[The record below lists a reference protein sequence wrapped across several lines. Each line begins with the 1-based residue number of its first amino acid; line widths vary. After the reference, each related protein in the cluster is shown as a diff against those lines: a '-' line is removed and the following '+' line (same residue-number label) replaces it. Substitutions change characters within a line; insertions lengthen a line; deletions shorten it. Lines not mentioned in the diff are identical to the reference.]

1 MDLVLRT
8 VHTHRAITSRDA
20 AGFQEDFRF
29 GERKA
34 SRMSTTQDAHGARVI
49 VDTNPAD
56 TSDVLAELAPQT
68 GADVERAVERA
79 RRAYP
84 GWRATPAP
92 ERGRVLARAA
102 TLARER
108 LDELARL
115 LTREEGK
122 ILSEARGEVLKGINL
137 LEWYS
142 GEGFRLGGR
151 TRPSE
156 MPTTLLWTMRQ
167 PLGVVAVITP
177 WNFPWAEPAWKVAPA
192 LVAGN
197 AVLLKPASLTPLVAQ
212 RFVEILAEAGLPDG
226 VLTVLLG
233 AGGDVGT
240 ALVDHPEV
248 RAVSFT
254 GSCEVGG
261 GVYARAAGRL
271 AKVTCEMGGKN
282 AVVVMPDADLD
293 LAAAG
298 IVQGAFG
305 STGQRCTATSLGVL
319 HRDVAAR
326 VRDLVV
332 DRARALRVGNG
343 LQDGVTMGPLVDG
356 GQLCTVLDYIERGRQ
371 EGARLLTGG
380 RRLDGGPH
388 ARGFFVE
395 PTVFGDVRRSHR
407 IAQEEI
413 FGPVLSLIEVHS
425 LEEALGVVNGLRYG
439 LTSSIYAGDA
449 NTIMRFVDDVETGM
463 VHVNSPTVG
472 GEAQIPFGGV
482 KWSGVG
488 GREMAEEGLEFF
500 TELKSVFFD
509 YTGRARA
516 TNIY

>member
-1 MDLVLRT
+1 MST
-8 VHTHRAITSRDA
+8 VHGTSR
-20 AGFQEDFRF
+20 
-29 GERKA
+29 
-34 SRMSTTQDAHGARVI
+34 TRVI
-49 VDTNPAD
+49 LDTNPAD
-56 TSDVLAELAPQT
+56 TADVLAEVTLGTA
-68 GADVERAVERA
+68 ADVARAVECA
-79 RRAYP
+79 DAAYP
-84 GWRATPAP
+84 AWRDTPPP

-102 TLARER
+102 EIARQR

-122 ILSEARGEVLKGINL
+122 ILSEARGEILKGINL
-137 LEWYS
+137 LEWYA
-142 GEGFRLGGR
+142 GEGFRIGGK

-156 MPTTLLWTMRQ
+156 MPTTLLWTLRQ

-197 AVLLKPASLTPLVAQ
+197 AVILKPASLTPLVAQ
-212 RFVEILAEAGLPDG
+212 RYAEILQEAGLPDG
-226 VLTVLLG
+226 VLTIVVG
-233 AGGDVGT
+233 PGGEVGD
-240 ALVDHPEV
+240 ALVNHSTV

-261 GVYARAAGRL
+261 EVYARAARRL
-271 AKVTCEMGGKN
+271 AKVSCEMGGKN

-298 IVQGAFG
+298 IAQGAFG
-305 STGQRCTATSLGVL
+305 SAGQRCTATSLCVV
-319 HRDVAAR
+319 HREIAR
-326 VRDLVV
+326 QIIDRVV
-332 DRARALRVGNG
+332 DRARAIRVGNG
-343 LQDGVTMGPLVDG
+343 LEEGVGMGPLVDAQ
-356 GQLCTVLDYIERGRQ
+356 QLSTVLDYIEAGRR
-371 EGARLLTGG
+371 EGARPVTGG
-380 RRLDGGPH
+380 RRLTGG
-388 ARGFFVE
+388 AYDRGFFVE
-395 PTVFGDVRRSHR
+395 PTVFADVRPTYR

-413 FGPVLSLIEVHS
+413 FGPVLSVIEVTS
-425 LEEALGVVNGLRYG
+425 LDEALRVTNGVRYG

-449 NTIMRFVDDVETGM
+449 NTIMRFVDGVEAGM

-472 GEAQIPFGGV
+472 GEAQIPFGGI

-509 YTGRARA
+509 YTGRPRE
-516 TNIY
+516 TNVY

>member
-1 MDLVLRT
+1 
-8 VHTHRAITSRDA
+8 
-20 AGFQEDFRF
+20 
-29 GERKA
+29 
-34 SRMSTTQDAHGARVI
+34 MSATHGAERTRTI
-49 VDTNPAD
+49 LDTNPAD
-56 TSDVLAELAPQT
+56 STDVLAVVPAQT
-68 GADVERAVERA
+68 AAGVARAVERA
-79 RRAYP
+79 QEALP

-102 TLARER
+102 EIARR
-108 LDELARL
+108 QVDDLARL

-142 GEGFRLGGR
+142 GEGFRLGGK

-156 MPTTLLWTMRQ
+156 MPTTLLLSIRQ
-167 PLGVVAVITP
+167 PVGVVAVITP

-197 AVLLKPASLTPLVAQ
+197 VVILKPASYTPLVAQ
-212 RFVEILAEAGLPDG
+212 RFAEIFLDAGLPDG
-226 VLTVLLG
+226 VLTVVVG
-233 AGGDVGT
+233 AGGDVGD
-240 ALVDHPEV
+240 ALVTHPAV

-261 GVYARAAGRL
+261 DVYARAARRL
-271 AKVTCEMGGKN
+271 AKVCCEMGGKN

-298 IVQGAFG
+298 IAQGAFG
-305 STGQRCTATSLGVL
+305 STGQRCTATSLCVV
-319 HRDVAAR
+319 HRQVAR
-326 VRDLVV
+326 QIIDRVV
-332 DRARALRVGNG
+332 DRAQALRVGNG
-343 LQDGVTMGPLVDG
+343 LAPGITMGPLVDAR
-356 GQLCTVLDYIERGRQ
+356 QLAAVLGYVESGRS
-371 EGARLLTGG
+371 EGARLVTGG
-380 RRLDGGPH
+380 RRLEGEEH

-395 PTVFGDVRRSHR
+395 PTVFTDVLPTHR
-407 IAQEEI
+407 IARDEI
-413 FGPVLSLIEVHS
+413 FGPVLAVIEVAS
-425 LEEALGVVNGLRYG
+425 LDEALRVVNGVRYG
-439 LTSSIYAGDA
+439 LSSAIYAADA
-449 NTIMRFVDDVETGM
+449 SAIMRFVDGVEAGM

-472 GEAQIPFGGV
+472 GEAQIPFGGI

-509 YTGRARA
+509 YTGRARE

>member
-1 MDLVLRT
+1 
-8 VHTHRAITSRDA
+8 
-20 AGFQEDFRF
+20 
-29 GERKA
+29 
-34 SRMSTTQDAHGARVI
+34 MSTAQETPRMGTIR
-49 VDTNPAD
+49 DTNPAD
-56 TSDVLAELAPQT
+56 TSDVLGEVAAHT
-68 GADVERAVERA
+68 AADVTRAIERAK
-79 RRAYP
+79 RAYP
-84 GWRATPAP
+84 GWRATPPP

-102 TLARER
+102 EIARSR
-108 LDELARL
+108 LDALARL

-122 ILSEARGEVLKGINL
+122 VLGEARGEVMKGINL
-137 LEWYS
+137 LEWYA
-142 GEGFRLGGR
+142 GEGFRLGGK

-197 AVLLKPASLTPLVAQ
+197 AVLLKPASLTPLVAEQ
-212 RFVEILAEAGLPDG
+212 YVAILAEAGLPDG
-226 VLTVLLG
+226 VLTLVVG
-233 AGGDVGT
+233 SGGEVGD
-240 ALVDHPEV
+240 ALVTDPEI

-254 GSCEVGG
+254 GSCETGG

-305 STGQRCTATSLGVL
+305 STGQRCTATSLGVV
-319 HRDVAAR
+319 HRDVSR
-326 VRDLVV
+326 TLRDLVV
-332 DRARALRVGNG
+332 DRARALVVGNG
-343 LQDGVTMGPLVDG
+343 LEDGVQMGPLVDAQ
-356 GQLCTVLDYIERGRQ
+356 QLATVLTYIEAGTR
-371 EGARLLTGG
+371 EGARLVTGG
-380 RRLDGGPH
+380 RRIRDGAC

-395 PTVFGDVRRSHR
+395 PTVFADVRPAQR
-407 IAQEEI
+407 IAQDEI
-413 FGPVLSLIEVHS
+413 FGPVLSLIDVAS
-425 LEEALGVVNGLRYG
+425 LDEALQVTNGLRYG
-439 LTSSIYAGDA
+439 LTSSIYASDA
-449 NTIMRFVDDVETGM
+449 NTIMRFVDGVEAGM

-472 GEAQIPFGGV
+472 GEAQIPFGGI

-509 YTGRARA
+509 YTGRARE
-516 TNIY
+516 TNVY

>member
-1 MDLVLRT
+1 
-8 VHTHRAITSRDA
+8 
-20 AGFQEDFRF
+20 
-29 GERKA
+29 
-34 SRMSTTQDAHGARVI
+34 MSATHGAERTRTI
-49 VDTNPAD
+49 LDTNPAD
-56 TSDVLAELAPQT
+56 STDVLAVVPAQT
-68 GADVERAVERA
+68 AADVARVVERAQEA
-79 RRAYP
+79 LP

-102 TLARER
+102 EIARR
-108 LDELARL
+108 QVDDLARL

-142 GEGFRLGGR
+142 GEGFRLGGK

-156 MPTTLLWTMRQ
+156 MPTTLLLSIRQ
-167 PLGVVAVITP
+167 PVGVVAVITP

-197 AVLLKPASLTPLVAQ
+197 VVILKPASYTPLVAQ
-212 RFVEILAEAGLPDG
+212 RFAEIFREAGLPDG
-226 VLTVLLG
+226 VLTLVVG
-233 AGGDVGT
+233 AGGDVGD
-240 ALVDHPEV
+240 ALVLHPAV

-254 GSCEVGG
+254 GSCEVGSE
-261 GVYARAAGRL
+261 VYARAARRL
-271 AKVTCEMGGKN
+271 AKVCCEMGGKN

-298 IVQGAFG
+298 IAQGAFG
-305 STGQRCTATSLGVL
+305 SAGQRCTATSLCVV
-319 HRDVAAR
+319 HRQVAPQIIDR
-326 VRDLVV
+326 VV
-332 DRARALRVGNG
+332 DRAKAVRVGNG
-343 LQDGVTMGPLVDG
+343 LAPGITMGPLVDAR
-356 GQLCTVLDYIERGRQ
+356 QLATVLAYVEAGRG
-371 EGARLLTGG
+371 EGARLVTGG
-380 RRLDGGPH
+380 RRLEGDEH

-395 PTVFGDVRRSHR
+395 PTVFTNVLPTQRV
-407 IAQEEI
+407 AQEEI
-413 FGPVLSLIEVHS
+413 FGPVLAVIEVAS
-425 LEEALGVVNGLRYG
+425 LDEALRVVNGVRYG
-439 LTSSIYAGDA
+439 LSTAIYASDA
-449 NTIMRFVDDVETGM
+449 SAIMRFVDGVEAGM

-472 GEAQIPFGGV
+472 GEAQIPFGGI

-509 YTGRARA
+509 YTGRARE

>member
-1 MDLVLRT
+1 
-8 VHTHRAITSRDA
+8 
-20 AGFQEDFRF
+20 
-29 GERKA
+29 
-34 SRMSTTQDAHGARVI
+34 MSTAQDAPRTRVI
-49 VDTNPAD
+49 RDTNPAD
-56 TSDVLAELAPQT
+56 TTDVLAEVAPHT
-68 GADVERAVERA
+68 GADAARAIERAK
-79 RRAYP
+79 RAYP
-84 GWRATPAP
+84 AWRSTPPP

-102 TLARER
+102 EIARAR

-122 ILSEARGEVLKGINL
+122 VLGEARGEVLKGINL

-142 GEGFRLGGR
+142 GEGFRLGGK

-167 PLGVVAVITP
+167 PLGVVAIITP

-197 AVLLKPASLTPLVAQ
+197 AVLLKPASLTPLVA
-212 RFVEILAEAGLPDG
+212 RRYVEILAEAGLPDG
-226 VLTVLLG
+226 VLTLVVG
-233 AGGDVGT
+233 SGGEVGD
-240 ALVDHPEV
+240 ALVADPEV

-254 GSCEVGG
+254 GSCETGS

-305 STGQRCTATSLGVL
+305 STGQRCTATSLGIV
-319 HRDVAAR
+319 HRDVSAKL
-326 VRDLVV
+326 RDLVV
-332 DRARALRVGNG
+332 DRARALVVGNG
-343 LQDGVTMGPLVDG
+343 LEDGVHMGPLVDAQ
-356 GQLCTVLDYIERGRQ
+356 QLATVLTYIEAGAR
-371 EGARLLTGG
+371 EGARLVTGG
-380 RRLDGGPH
+380 RPHQDGAR

-395 PTVFGDVRRSHR
+395 PTVFAGVRPDQR

-413 FGPVLSLIEVHS
+413 FGPVLSLIDVGS
-425 LEEALGVVNGLRYG
+425 LDEALLVTNGLRYG
-439 LTSSIYAGDA
+439 LTSSIYASDA
-449 NTIMRFVDDVETGM
+449 NTIMRFVDGVEAGM

-472 GEAQIPFGGV
+472 GEAQIPFGGI

-500 TELKSVFFD
+500 TELKSVFYD